1 MASIAYLAK
10 TAFTVFEMYREVIIS
25 NRIRI
30 EGNIIRKKMF

>member
-10 TAFTVFEMYREVIIS
+10 TQAFTEMYREVIIS

>member
-10 TAFTVFEMYREVIIS
+10 TAFTEMYREVIIS